1 MCVLDNDDPIII
13 KFTVD
18 DIHNTLYF
26 SINDTQF
33 PLDKGPEGTL
43 EIISTHL
50 TKYKR
55 DGVWCLMEIP
65 KHMHDICCAIAQIID
80 TA

>member
-43 EIISTHL
+43 EIISPISLDATEEC
-50 TKYKR
+50 R
-55 DGVWCLMEIP
+55 G
-65 KHMHDICCAIAQIID
+65 
-80 TA
+80 